1 MSQKWFKIRRRLFY
15 RFHGKNAYSI
25 HSQHVYDY
33 YTTSYLP
40 TIRSGQSNV
49 IEEFQKWCRKNFPRC
64 IFVNYD
70 LSDTGD
76 LERLKKD
83 YNRNIKYK
91 NDDNVIVIYLNIN
104 VDRIREKLV
113 SATEV
118 TGNKYIKTFPS
129 NPELDSK
136 PISIDYIFVSPSI
149 KVNKVGTYDS
159 MASDHLPLWAELE
172 I

>member
-49 IEEFQKWCRKNFPRC
+49 IEEFQKWCRKNFPGC

-83 YNRNIKYK
+83 YNHNIKYK

-104 VDRIREKLV
+104 E
-113 SATEV
+113 SPATLQLWNQEMDTKN
-118 TGNKYIKTFPS
+118 TG
-129 NPELDSK
+129 L
-136 PISIDYIFVSPSI
+136 SIETYYFGAIFHEEWFAKQKI
-149 KVNKVGTYDS
+149 TLRN
-159 MASDHLPLWAELE
+159 
-172 I
+172 